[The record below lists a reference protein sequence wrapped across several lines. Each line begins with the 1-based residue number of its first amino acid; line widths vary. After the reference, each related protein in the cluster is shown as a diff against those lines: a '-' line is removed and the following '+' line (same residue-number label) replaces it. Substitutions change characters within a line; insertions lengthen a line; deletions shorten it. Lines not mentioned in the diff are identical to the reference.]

1 MSWVY
6 PQSINNNLEWQDY
19 PSGVGIIPALEIGDT
34 EYAYVDLTNPLANE
48 LDLQMGTMCAGGCE
62 LRAKGDS
69 DYIYIGATLRLSFYN
84 GASLVHTETIPS
96 LTPSWQTY
104 TIGFSGPWNRVVMVG
119 AALQGYVAVAYLRG
133 QEFFNIAIAPSR
145 LLSGVGR

>member
-1 MSWVY
+1 MMWVY
-6 PQSINNNLEWQDY
+6 PESINNNLGWQDY
-19 PSGVGIIPALEIGDT
+19 PSGVGIISALAIGDT
-34 EYAYVDLTNPLANE
+34 EYAYVDLTSPLVNE

-62 LRAKGDS
+62 LRARGDS
-69 DYIYIGATLRLSFYN
+69 EYIDAMLRLSFFS

-119 AALQGYVAVAYLRG
+119 AAWQGYVAVAWLRG
-133 QEFFNIAIAPSR
+133 QASQPVPTR
-145 LLSGVGR
+145 RTLTGVGV